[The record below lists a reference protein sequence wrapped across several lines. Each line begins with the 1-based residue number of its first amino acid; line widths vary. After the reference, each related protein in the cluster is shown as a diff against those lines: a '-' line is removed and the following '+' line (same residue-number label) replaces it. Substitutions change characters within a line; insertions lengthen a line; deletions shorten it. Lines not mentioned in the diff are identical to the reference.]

1 VIRRAVLSLV
11 LSLAVMA
18 SADGDTLLRTDFED
32 GTASPWQAV
41 GSASVG
47 VTRYAGNASL
57 RLDSGA
63 TAQTTVSTLGF
74 TDVSV
79 TLGFAA
85 SALGHGGRCSA
96 DVSVDGGRT
105 WLVVHE
111 IRAGADD
118 CLEKRGFDARQ
129 LCRSVDM
136 SIERGVARR
145 QLLGLALRDPMT
157 GLGNWAQFH
166 ESLTRATARA
176 GRSGQLMALIYIDL
190 DGFKQVNDAL
200 GHDAGDVLLKAVAA
214 RFSSQLRAGDL
225 LARIGG
231 DEFGLILENLTHAQC
246 ATVVARK
253 LLASLEAPVLI
264 GHEEVCVGA
273 SIGIAIRPADGLDA
287 KDLLRAADS
296 AMYLAKRQGGT
307 RICSPSDLLSGA
319 GATDLPR
326 SALGEPMD
334 ATPQLRAV
342 RPAEP
347 ERAQLG

>member
-1 VIRRAVLSLV
+1 VQILESPIAAKILLVEDNAVEAAILIEAVRRIAPEGYEFAVV
-11 LSLAVMA
+11 
-18 SADGDTLLRTDFED
+18 
-32 GTASPWQAV
+32 P
-41 GSASVG
+41 
-47 VTRYAGNASL
+47 SL
-57 RLDSGA
+57 RAALRALRFAPVDCVLIDYNLPGTGGA
-63 TAQTTVSTLGF
+63 AAVAAVR
-74 TDVSV
+74 D
-79 TLGFAA
+79 AA
-85 SALGHGGRCSA
+85 SGTPLVAFTALGDRQA
-96 DVSVDGGRT
+96 PI
-105 WLVVHE
+105 E
-111 IRAGADD
+111 AIRAGADD

-231 DEFGLILENLTHAQC
+231 DEFGLILENLPHAQC